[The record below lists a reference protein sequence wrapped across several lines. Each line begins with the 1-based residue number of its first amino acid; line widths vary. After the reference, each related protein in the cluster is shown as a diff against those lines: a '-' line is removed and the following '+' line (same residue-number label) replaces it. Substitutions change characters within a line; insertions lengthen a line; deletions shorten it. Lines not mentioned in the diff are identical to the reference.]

1 MKKIFFFVII
11 IFSLVTT
18 SSLTKTVYLDVQF
31 IIDNSDL
38 GIFYKNKIQKIHNKA
53 KSELSN
59 EEQIIK
65 KKETEIN
72 NKKNILKK
80 EEVNKKVDEINKLLR
95 KYQSNRQKLN
105 NNIIN
110 DKKKYSNKIL
120 KVLNPLLT
128 SYVEKNEITLVIE
141 KKNILIGI
149 KTLDITKEILDIFN
163 NETKIQNL
171 INND

>member
-1 MKKIFFFVII
+1 MKKNFFFVL
-11 IFSLVTT
+11 IFFSFITT
-18 SSLTKTVYLDVQF
+18 SSLSKTVYLDVQF

-38 GIFYKNKIQKIHNKA
+38 GIFYKKKIQKIHYKS
-53 KSELSN
+53 KSELTN

-65 KKETEIN
+65 KKEKEIN
-72 NKKNILKK
+72 NQKNILKK
-80 EEVNKKVDEINKLLR
+80 EEVNKKINEINKLLK

-141 KKNILIGI
+141 KKNILVGI

>member
-1 MKKIFFFVII
+1 MEN
-11 IFSLVTT
+11 SN
-18 SSLTKTVYLDVQF
+18 
-31 IIDNSDL
+31 NSD
-38 GIFYKNKIQKIHNKA
+38 KV
-53 KSELSN
+53 EDT
-59 EEQIIK
+59 EQ
-65 KKETEIN
+65 
-72 NKKNILKK
+72 LVLDDMQK
-80 EEVNKKVDEINKLLR
+80 EEVNKKINEINILLK

>member
-1 MKKIFFFVII
+1 M
-11 IFSLVTT
+11 
-18 SSLTKTVYLDVQF
+18 
-31 IIDNSDL
+31 
-38 GIFYKNKIQKIHNKA
+38 
-53 KSELSN
+53 
-59 EEQIIK
+59 
-65 KKETEIN
+65 
-72 NKKNILKK
+72 
-80 EEVNKKVDEINKLLR
+80 
-95 KYQSNRQKLN
+95 
-105 NNIIN
+105 
-110 DKKKYSNKIL
+110 